1 MRAGHPRGGG
11 ARAGGGGIGA
21 RVWSLRSPSQEGQ
34 VTAFQVLGTRTRVG
48 GSAPW
53 RRPGRLPWLLF
64 QRSQNPTIWN
74 VFSSKSSFRV
84 FRFTGDWLALLHCTA
99 LRGHMP
105 VLAFMMEELEDVAL
119 DHKNKEGLRALH
131 TAAEGLPLDCVRCL
145 LGAGSLV
152 NALTQF

>member
-1 MRAGHPRGGG
+1 M
-11 ARAGGGGIGA
+11 
-21 RVWSLRSPSQEGQ
+21 W
-34 VTAFQVLGTRTRVG
+34 
-48 GSAPW
+48 
-53 RRPGRLPWLLF
+53 LF

-152 NALTQF
+152 NALTQGILDSDQMHPSSFWIFSLADFFLGKTPNVELFKF